1 MGKFPMER
9 EGIQVEGISENG
21 LNLLLV
27 VLLTSGLC
35 IVYSTRVKKALRWW
49 TLQTLAVSI
58 LILSQGVHSHELEV
72 IVVGVLLLIGKA
84 GVIPALLGRVLH
96 ESKTEWVGE
105 IYLKRSS
112 SLVVAG
118 ALTLMAY
125 QVTKPLMAL
134 QPSFRNGLAVGLAL
148 IFYGLLLMMIRK
160 VAIVQVL
167 GILLIDNGIFL
178 AGFFLTQGMPLL
190 VELGSMF
197 DILVGIVVIVI
208 LSKQMLENYDSLN
221 VNHMRSLKG

>member
-1 MGKFPMER
+1 M
-9 EGIQVEGISENG
+9 GISENE
-21 LNLLLV
+21 LNLLLF
-27 VLLTSGLC
+27 VLLTSGLS
-35 IVYSTRVKKALRWW
+35 IVYSTRVKKALIWW
-49 TLQTLAVSI
+49 TLQTFSVSV
-58 LILSQGVHSHELEV
+58 LILVQGIYSQQLEV
-72 IVVGVLLLIGKA
+72 IVVGMLLLIGKA
-84 GVIPALLGRVLH
+84 GVIPVLLGRVLR

-105 IYLKRSS
+105 IYLKRTS

-118 ALTLMAY
+118 ALTLLAY
-125 QVTKPLMAL
+125 EVTKPLMTL
-134 QPSFRNGLAVGLAL
+134 PQPGFRNGLAVGLAL

-190 VELGSMF
+190 VEMGSMF
-197 DILVGIVVIVI
+197 DILVGIVIVVI

-221 VNHMRSLKG
+221 VDHMRSLKG

>member
-1 MGKFPMER
+1 MSE
-9 EGIQVEGISENG
+9 ISG
-21 LNLLLV
+21 DSLNLILF
-27 VLLTSGLC
+27 VLLASGLS
-35 IVYSTRVKKALRWW
+35 IVYSTRVQNALNWW
-49 TLQTLAVSI
+49 TLQTVAVSI
-58 LILSQGVHSHELEV
+58 LILVQGFNNHESEV
-72 IVVGVLLLIGKA
+72 IIVGVLLLIVKA
-84 GVIPALLGRVLH
+84 GIIPILLRRVLK

-105 IYLKRSS
+105 IYLKRTF

-125 QVTKPLMAL
+125 EVTKPFMAL
-134 QPSFRNGLAVGLAL
+134 PQPDFRNGLAVAIAL
-148 IFYGLLLMMIRK
+148 IFFGLLLMMIRK
-160 VAIVQVL
+160 VSIVQVL

-190 VELGSMF
+190 VEMGSIF
-197 DILVGIVVIVI
+197 DILVGIVVIAI

>member
-1 MGKFPMER
+1 MS
-9 EGIQVEGISENG
+9 GISENE
-21 LNLLLV
+21 LNLILFILLA
-27 VLLTSGLC
+27 SGLS
-35 IVYSTRVKKALRWW
+35 IVYSTRVQNALNWW
-49 TLQTLAVSI
+49 TLQTVAVSI
-58 LILSQGVHSHELEV
+58 LILAQGVYNHELEV
-72 IVVGVLLLIGKA
+72 IFVGVLLLIGKA
-84 GVIPALLGRVLH
+84 GIIPILLRRVLN

-105 IYLKRSS
+105 IYLKRSF

-125 QVTKPLMAL
+125 EVTKPFMAL
-134 QPSFRNGLAVGLAL
+134 PQPGFRNGLAVAIAL
-148 IFYGLLLMMIRK
+148 IFFGLLLMMIRK
-160 VAIVQVL
+160 VSIVQVL

-190 VELGSMF
+190 VEMGSMF